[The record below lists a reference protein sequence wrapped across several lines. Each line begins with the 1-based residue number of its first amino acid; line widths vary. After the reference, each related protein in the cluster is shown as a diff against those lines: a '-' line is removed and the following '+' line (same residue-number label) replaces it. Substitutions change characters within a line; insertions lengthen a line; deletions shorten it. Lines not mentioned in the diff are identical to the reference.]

1 VDAKITQVMSLVRA
15 RCEPERESA
24 TMLTDECLAKWTASY
39 GCRHLR
45 GDAVGDGEKRLVLD
59 SWAETPERANAP
71 QRSKALRP
79 RRPLRPWRGILEA
92 LACAIASTRGTNT

>member
-1 VDAKITQVMSLVRA
+1 
-15 RCEPERESA
+15 
-24 TMLTDECLAKWTASY
+24 MLTDECLAKWTASC

-59 SWAETPERANAP
+59 SWAETPERGNAP

-92 LACAIASTRGTNT
+92 LTCAKHWAAADLIALLSLLTGY